1 MSGRKRVSVLFA
13 TVDRTICQEKFLV
26 ICQEAEAFLSRGL
39 KCNFGL
45 GGALPWH
52 TFSWT
57 QQKLPYPLSPLATAP
72 TLWDGK
78 GKKKGGPFLPC
89 LGHGLEEG
97 KARGKRPIEWK
108 NRKWDNGRPGTK
120 KKTLF
125 FAFSKPASI
134 SGHIKR
140 AMHTFTRKEHTA
152 GKRVSSSSSSLCV
165 PTSHPHAISR
175 VSPPPLAQ
183 DPPLPIHLPFS
194 PLSARDIW

>member
-1 MSGRKRVSVLFA
+1 M
-13 TVDRTICQEKFLV
+13 
-26 ICQEAEAFLSRGL
+26 SRGL
-39 KCNFGL
+39 KYNFGFL
-45 GGALPWH
+45 GGAFRG
-52 TFSWT
+52 T
-57 QQKLPYPLSPLATAP
+57 LSAGPNKNSPTRFPPLATAP

-89 LGHGLEEG
+89 LRPSLEEG

-108 NRKWDNGRPGTK
+108 NRKWDNGRPAR
-120 KKTLF
+120 KKTPVF
-125 FAFSKPASI
+125 RFCEASLNFRAQ
-134 SGHIKR
+134 KR
-140 AMHTFTRKEHTA
+140 AMHTYTRKEHTA